1 MLRISLLLITVCCCL
16 NFSNAQSI
24 RLVVNNSNG
33 TAQLKWFTNT
43 LLAKEG
49 VNVYRQSSDG
59 SWTKL
64 NNAPIRK
71 GEYTPTAAE
80 LSADTELKDH
90 LDLLRT
96 TKPLES
102 FGLLL
107 ASLKAVRST
116 PFAKAAGLYY
126 VDQQSSN
133 ATGYKVALIVNG
145 IETAFAEYLFAAHEG
160 DNKELLDIQYE
171 QRFKKVQFGWT
182 VEENKYYAVN
192 IYRSGSIDSI
202 GQLVNPEPI
211 IPSKVKSAE
220 GVEEYP
226 KWFLED
232 RLVREKS
239 TYYYRLV
246 GIDFF
251 NREMQ
256 MSAPITIRIKDETAP
271 VPPVLKSK
279 DEQQPAGFII
289 HWEQPEKSDDMI
301 GYEIYLTN
309 RNDTIYNFASS
320 ISGTDS
326 TQFFVELSKV
336 GTYSVMVAS
345 KDAEGNLGYS
355 NELVLDFLDKTPPM
369 KPTNV
374 LLNTDSTLITVTWD
388 ANTDPDILGYKIYRG
403 INGDLKS
410 MALQSSIAFA
420 ENKYVDK
427 LPKNSKNS
435 FSYYVIAVDSALN
448 ESVMSDVASK
458 KLVDVV
464 PPKAPFIKNIEL
476 QEKGALVSWS
486 KNTEIDLMKYEIY
499 RKDKADSLTGFKQLN
514 LTNLDKNSAAFLDRS
529 FQKGKEFVY
538 VIYAFD
544 SLGNK
549 SHPSNEFKFF
559 APKEKEKL
567 DLVCK
572 FKKPKIAKATSNVRL
587 SWEIKPYTENV
598 KYMVFRK
605 TEGGAYLPLSGIL
618 ESNRYTDQTAEK
630 GVHYFYEIRCY
641 LEDGSYVKSEQQEV
655 LNIKEPKK

>member
-16 NFSNAQSI
+16 NFSHAQSI
-24 RLVVNNSNG
+24 KLVVRTDNG
-33 TAQLKWFTNT
+33 TAQLKWFTNS

-49 VNVYRQSSDG
+49 VNVYRQANDG
-59 SWTKL
+59 SWIKL
-64 NNAPIRK
+64 NNSPIRK

-80 LSADTELKDH
+80 LSADPELKDH

-107 ASLKAVRST
+107 ASLKAVKSV

-126 VDQQSSN
+126 LDQQSSN
-133 ATGYKVALIVNG
+133 AAGYKVALIVNG
-145 IETAFAEYLFAAHEG
+145 TESAFAEYQFAAHEG
-160 DNKELLDIQYE
+160 ENKELLNIEYE
-171 QRFKKVQFGWT
+171 QRFKKVKFGWT

-192 IYRSGSIDSI
+192 IYRSGSMDSI

-211 IPSKVKSAE
+211 IPSKVKSAA

-232 RLVREKS
+232 KLVKEKS

-256 MSAPITIRIKDETAP
+256 MSPPIVIRIKDETAP

-279 DEQQPAGFII
+279 DEQQPTGFMV
-289 HWEQPEKSDDMI
+289 HWEQPEKSDDMT
-301 GYEIYLTN
+301 GYEIYLTD
-309 RNDTIYNFASS
+309 RNDTIFKAVSF
-320 ISGTDS
+320 IPGTDS
-326 TQFFVELSKV
+326 TQFFVELGKN
-336 GTYSVMVAS
+336 GTYSLMVAS

-355 NELVLDFLDKTPPM
+355 NELVLDFLDKTPPA
-369 KPTNV
+369 KPVNV
-374 LLNTDSTLITVTWD
+374 MLNTDSTLITVTWD

-410 MALQSSIAFA
+410 MALQSSTAFA
-420 ENKYVDK
+420 ENRYVDK
-427 LPKNSKNS
+427 LPKNSKNP

-458 KLVDVV
+458 RLVDVV

-476 QEKGALVSWS
+476 QEKGVLVSWS
-486 KNTEIDLMKYEIY
+486 KNTEIDLLKYEIY
-499 RKDKADSLTGFKQLN
+499 RREKSDSLGGFKQLN
-514 LTNLDKNSAAFLDRS
+514 LTSLDKNTSAFLDRS

-538 VIYAFD
+538 VMYAFD
-544 SLGNK
+544 SIGNK
-549 SHPSNEFKFF
+549 SRVSNEFRFF
-559 APKEKEKL
+559 VPKEKEKL

-572 FKKPKIAKATSNVRL
+572 FKTPKVVKATYSVKL

-605 TEGGAYLPLSGIL
+605 TAGGAFLPLSGIL
-618 ESNRYTDQTAEK
+618 EANHYTDQTAEK
-630 GVHYFYEIRCY
+630 GVHYVYEIRCY
-641 LEDGSYVKSEQQEV
+641 LEDGSFIKSEQQEV
-655 LNIKEPKK
+655 LNKEPKK